1 MERIHYAGS
10 SFLTGDQIARALVD
24 FARFLTAHNSSAAVD
39 IPVRRP
45 DGSTARANFLLVPT
59 SQLVSESEASTFG
72 EIVDDDLVKE
82 LRDRSSGTRPTHA
95 RPEFFSTDYSFD
107 SFTYSDLA
115 QLA

>member
-10 SFLTGDQIARALVD
+10 SFLTGDSIARALVD

-59 SQLVSESEASTFG
+59 SQLVSESEASALG
-72 EIVDDDLVKE
+72 EIVADDLVND
-82 LRDRSSGTRPTHA
+82 LRDRSIGMRPTQPRQA
-95 RPEFFSTDYSFD
+95 FAGPDYSFD
-107 SFTYSDLA
+107 AFTYSDLGE
-115 QLA
+115 LA